1 MEGVTIATLPL
12 YHPNIGTFEVPNGYA
27 VLDIETY
34 RIIDRKEI
42 PPLTLIGIGFGS
54 SYVRVRVEGEERR
67 PMNSLSG

>member
-12 YHPNIGTFEVPNGYA
+12 YHPNIGTFEVPKGYA